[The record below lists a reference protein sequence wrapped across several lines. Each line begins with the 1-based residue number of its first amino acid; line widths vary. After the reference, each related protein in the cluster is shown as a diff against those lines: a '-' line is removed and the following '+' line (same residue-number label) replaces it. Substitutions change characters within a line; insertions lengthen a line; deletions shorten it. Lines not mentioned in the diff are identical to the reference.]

1 MMGFTI
7 NLAGVAHDVEI
18 LARRP
23 HLRLRID
30 DREYEVTSIGEE
42 GDGRQMISIGGA
54 ELRFVRAHVGDR
66 QILRLAGRTLGA
78 ALIDPRDEA
87 AGAGGDHDHVRAPM
101 PCSIIEI
108 HKQPGD
114 EVARG
119 ETLVTIESM
128 KLQITL
134 LAPRDGRLSRVRRGI
149 GEKFDKDEV
158 VAELEPLG
166 KA

>member
-1 MMGFTI
+1 MGFTI
-7 NLAGVAHDVEI
+7 HLGGVAHDVEI

-30 DREYEVTSIGEE
+30 DREYEVTSFGEE
-42 GDGRQMISIGGA
+42 GDGRQTIALGSA
-54 ELRFVRAHVGDR
+54 ELRFARAHVGDR
-66 QILRLAGRTLGA
+66 QILRLAGRTFEA

-87 AGAGGDHDHVRAPM
+87 EGAGGDHDHVRAPM

-134 LAPRDGRLSRVRRGI
+134 LSPRNGRLARVRRGI
-149 GEKFDKDEV
+149 GDTFDKDEI

>member
-1 MMGFTI
+1 MGFTI
-7 NLAGVAHDVEI
+7 HLDGVAHDLEI

-30 DREYEVTSIGEE
+30 DREYEVAAIGEE
-42 GDGRQMISIGGA
+42 GDGRQTIVMGGVP
-54 ELRFVRAHVGDR
+54 LRFARAHVGDR
-66 QILRLAGRTLGA
+66 QIVRLAGRTLEA

-87 AGAGGDHDHVRAPM
+87 EGTAGDHDHVRAPM

-134 LAPRDGRLSRVRRGI
+134 LAPRNGRLARVRRGV
-149 GEKFDKDEV
+149 GETFDKDEI